1 VTRGLDAPGRGGYT
15 QAMDFPEFQSKIS
28 RKRAKVAPAYAFAGP
43 EEFLRA
49 EGERLVRRAALG
61 EAEPELAAVVF
72 DCPRNDAE
80 MSRFDSAAVFEE
92 LTSFPLLVQKKVIV
106 LRGADAF
113 IGAHR
118 AALEDWVAE
127 PPGFAVL
134 VIACEKLPKNTR
146 LAKAIDSAGAA
157 SAGGYV
163 ECKRLYETEFGKEDV
178 TPGAPLARWL
188 AARAAERGVK
198 IEADALCEL
207 IRRVGASLR
216 GLDGALERLEL
227 AATDDGGGGGRPVTL
242 AAVEAEFPYTRDY
255 AAFKVLDM
263 LDGSNVP
270 GAIEVLRTLYRQGLP
285 ERGGSRTVR
294 DARAISAI
302 LVSQLSRYLEQ
313 RLDACLALR
322 RGMPPDEAAR
332 HAGMR
337 GPRARVAMNWLGRT
351 PPARLRYRVS
361 QVLDAERAL
370 KGGSRAA
377 PEIIVEGLLIRL
389 SSKPEPASLR

>member
-1 VTRGLDAPGRGGYT
+1 
-15 QAMDFPEFQSKIS
+15 MDFPEFQSKIS

-92 LTSFPLLVQKKVIV
+92 MTSFPLLVQKKVIV

-113 IGAHR
+113 VGAHR
-118 AALEDWVAE
+118 AALEDWVAD

-146 LAKAIDSAGAA
+146 LAKAIDSAV
-157 SAGGYV
+157 GYV

-207 IRRVGASLR
+207 IRRVGSSLR

-227 AATDDGGGGGRPVTL
+227 ATDDAGGPVTL

-361 QVLDAERAL
+361 QVLEAERAL
-370 KGGSRAA
+370 KGSSRAA